1 MVRKG
6 PRPDRGQSREWV
18 ELSGILPVVRRWWWL
33 LALGGGVAALM
44 GFLVADRLPPTYESE
59 ARLLVGP
66 VSGDRDTLQASGE
79 QARTYAGVAT
89 TATIVTGAASSV
101 GLSPASLRSKVE
113 DVTASNVT
121 RLLTIRVRDSEPE
134 RAAAIANAVALQLID
149 FSSRAAGLTPREG
162 RLRVVERATPSTNEI
177 GPSAG
182 LIVPLAAIAGLL
194 GALGLAVLVDSLTT
208 TVRNER
214 ELATLAPV
222 AFLGSVDGTRLRAL
236 GRPFV
241 VEADPESEAASGYRL
256 LAAKIELSN
265 GERPL
270 RSVLVLDAHGGSS
283 GGRIAA
289 NLAGALAEGGTRVSL
304 IDSGGGGDFRALL
317 GFSDEAAAE
326 SGVRPGRPL
335 RVGRLMLDRFRV
347 KGSRVTIFRLR
358 SGSEPLELERATEVL
373 ARVADD
379 ADVVVLTAPAVDRS
393 PNGLVWSRAAEATVL
408 VTQRDHTKREQ
419 VPAAV
424 ETLRLAGANVI
435 GTILCRDLIL

>member
-1 MVRKG
+1 
-6 PRPDRGQSREWV
+6 
-18 ELSGILPVVRRWWWL
+18 
-33 LALGGGVAALM
+33 M

-59 ARLLVGP
+59 SSLLVGP

-89 TATIVTGAASSV
+89 TATIVTGAAQRV
-101 GLSPASLRSKVE
+101 GLSPDSLRSKVD
-113 DVTASNVT
+113 DVTASNIT
-121 RLLTIRVRDSEPE
+121 RLLTIRVRDSDPD
-134 RAAAIANAVALQLID
+134 RAAAIANAVALELID

-162 RLRVVERATPSTNEI
+162 RLQVVERATPSTNEI

-194 GALGLAVLVDSLTT
+194 GALGLAVLVDSLST

-241 VEADPESEAASGYRL
+241 VEADPDSDAASGYRL

-265 GERPL
+265 GDRPL
-270 RSVLVLDAHGGSS
+270 RSVLVVDAHGGTS

-304 IDSGGGGDFRALL
+304 IDSGGRDDFRALL
-317 GFSDEAAAE
+317 GFTDEAAAE
-326 SGVRPGRPL
+326 SGVRPGRPI

-347 KGSRVTIFRLR
+347 KGSRVTILRLR
-358 SGSEPLELERATEVL
+358 SGSEPLEPERAAEVL
-373 ARVADD
+373 ARVGDD

-393 PNGLVWSRAAEATVL
+393 PSGLVWSRAAEATVL

-419 VPAAV
+419 IPAAV
-424 ETLRLAGANVI
+424 ESLRLAGANVI
-435 GTILCRDLIL
+435 GTVLCRDRIL